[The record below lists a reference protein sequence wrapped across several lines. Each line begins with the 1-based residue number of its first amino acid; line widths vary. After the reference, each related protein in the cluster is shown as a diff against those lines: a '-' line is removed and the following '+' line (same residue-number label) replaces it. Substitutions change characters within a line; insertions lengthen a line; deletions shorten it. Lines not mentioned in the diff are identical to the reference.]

1 MASRRLSCLTGH
13 ICAAPVASEGQPK
26 IQLGTHYDNIQIDP
40 SKMYNPEWS
49 PDGMEGGVN
58 TNKLPWMDIPQMPG
72 CQMKPLRVSEETG
85 TFVILI
91 KMAKGAVQPNLVHLG
106 ASDTF
111 ILSGELA
118 HQSGPMKG
126 TLKPGYWAY
135 TPANSKVE
143 GLKAVQETEYFSTC
157 YGPIAFLSADG
168 KSVKSLLTGPQVS
181 AAAKKMGITLVPNS
195 LTEAMGKKPASYQGP
210 SAPNAATKDPS
221 IAAAINYA
229 SVPVATTL
237 TNPHWI
243 DTNSL
248 PWIVDPAAPE
258 IGLKLMRISTE
269 TGVVSGIVRQNGQAP
284 PHYHLGAADFFITS
298 GTIAYRAGPP
308 EGFGPGVYFYEPAG
322 ARHESTQRHPDCK
335 EDLIYTTNIYGPI
348 QFDSGV
354 GTPVAAV
361 QSWMQYL
368 EAAKAFNSPLI
379 ASQFPTDQT
388 TLLAPAVA

>member
-1 MASRRLSCLTGH
+1 VESGA
-13 ICAAPVASEGQPK
+13 QPK
-26 IQLGTHYDNIQIDP
+26 VSLGTHYDDIKLDP
-40 SKMYNPEWS
+40 QQLYNPEWV
-49 PDGMEGGVN
+49 PDGMEGGLDTN
-58 TNKLPWMDIPQMPG
+58 TLPWLDIPQMPG
-72 CQMKPLRVSEETG
+72 CQMKPLRVSSETG

-91 KMAKGAVQPNLVHLG
+91 KMAKGAVQPTLVHLG
-106 ASDTF
+106 ASDTS

-143 GLKAVQETEYFSTC
+143 GLKAVKETEYFCTC

-168 KSVKSLLTGPQVS
+168 KSIKSLLTGPQVQ
-181 AAAKKMGITLVPNS
+181 AAAQKMGITLVPSS
-195 LTEAMGKKPASYQGP
+195 LAEAMGKKPPAYQGSP
-210 SAPNAATKDPS
+210 ALNAIAQDPS
-221 IAAAINYA
+221 LIAAINYA
-229 SVPVATTL
+229 DVPIATTL

-269 TGVVSGIVRQNGQAP
+269 TGVVSAIVRQNGQAP

-298 GTIAYRAGPP
+298 GRIAYRAGPP
-308 EGFGPGVYFYEPAG
+308 TGFGPGVYFYEPAG

-348 QFDSGV
+348 QFDAGV
-354 GTPVAAV
+354 GTPVVAV

-379 ASQFPTDQT
+379 ASQFPKDQA
-388 TLLAPAVA
+388 TLLAPSVA